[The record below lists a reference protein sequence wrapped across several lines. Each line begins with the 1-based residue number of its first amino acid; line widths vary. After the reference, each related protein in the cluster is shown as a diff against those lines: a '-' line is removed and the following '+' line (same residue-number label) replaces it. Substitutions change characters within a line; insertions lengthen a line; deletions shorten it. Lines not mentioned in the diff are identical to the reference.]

1 MPGTPTLFGG
11 RILVVAFE
19 GWNDAGDAASTAVR
33 TIHDCLDIFPLLS
46 VDSERY
52 YDYQYTRPTVSFDE
66 DGARVLS
73 WPTTTLYAP
82 LVPGQTSAPLA
93 EDATLSVSG
102 DNTSNVYLLLG
113 VEPSRNWQSFA
124 VEIVD
129 AALAA
134 DIDAM
139 VFLGALLADVPHTRP
154 IAVHGSSENA
164 DVRRELSVERSQ
176 YEGPVGIMSVLAQ
189 AAEAAGIPTVNLWA
203 SVPHYVQ
210 HSPSPKAA
218 LALIDRVEEI
228 IDVTI
233 PRESLVAEARAWEQS
248 IDKLASDDEDMAAY
262 ISTLEQARDAVESP
276 EASGEAIAQQFER
289 FLQTTEEATEAREA
303 GESEADENPPAQS

>member
-1 MPGTPTLFGG
+1 MPGTPTLFGR